1 MLGFTFITDSKLSMY
16 REKAIKSE
24 TLAKEVEEM
33 QDMAFVYEK
42 RIEEK
47 NKEISNLKSDVASKD
62 KEILSVGKDL
72 SVAKEEIERL
82 NNNQKKLIKSI
93 KDKTEKLEE
102 ANSKLGNANYRIS
115 DLEEKRSKISSDLKK
130 KSNELVEAKIK
141 IGNLENEVLVGSKT
155 IQDLESKLKLT
166 QVELRGYQIGIIG
179 KDKNNVAEPEL
190 DKDEESD
197 KDVAEPEKF
206 DENKEVKYNTL
217 LDTDVIQ
224 EEVGD
229 IVDPENVAEQ
239 VKDTKKKKKKEVSYF
254 NGFIIF

>member
-1 MLGFTFITDSKLSMY
+1 MSMLGFTFITDSKLSMY

-33 QDMAFVYEK
+33 QDMAFIYEK

-47 NKEISNLKSDVASKD
+47 NKEISDLKSDIASKD

-102 ANSKLGNANYRIS
+102 ANSKLSNANYRIS

-239 VKDTKKKKKKEVSYF
+239 VKDTKKKKKKKK
-254 NGFIIF
+254 

>member
-1 MLGFTFITDSKLSMY
+1 MSMLGFTFITDSKLSMY

-33 QDMAFVYEK
+33 QDMAFIYEK
-42 RIEEK
+42 RMEEK
-47 NKEISNLKSDVASKD
+47 NKEISNLKSDIASKD

-239 VKDTKKKKKKEVSYF
+239 VKDTKKKKKKKK
-254 NGFIIF
+254 

>member
-1 MLGFTFITDSKLSMY
+1 MSMLGFTFIPDSKLSMY

-47 NKEISNLKSDVASKD
+47 NKEISNLKSDIASKD

-102 ANSKLGNANYRIS
+102 ANSKLSNANYRIS

-130 KSNELVEAKIK
+130 KSNELVEAKTK

-239 VKDTKKKKKKEVSYF
+239 VKDTKKKKKKKK
-254 NGFIIF
+254 

>member
-1 MLGFTFITDSKLSMY
+1 MSMLGFTFITDSKLSMY

-33 QDMAFVYEK
+33 QDMAFIYEK

-47 NKEISNLKSDVASKD
+47 NKEISNLKSDIASKD

-115 DLEEKRSKISSDLKK
+115 NLEEKRSKISSDLKN

-197 KDVAEPEKF
+197 KDVAEPDKF

-239 VKDTKKKKKKEVSYF
+239 VKDTKKKKKKKK
-254 NGFIIF
+254 

>member
-1 MLGFTFITDSKLSMY
+1 MSMLGFTFITDSKLSMY

-33 QDMAFVYEK
+33 QDMAFIYEK
-42 RIEEK
+42 IIEEK
-47 NKEISNLKSDVASKD
+47 NKEISNLKSDIASKD

-72 SVAKEEIERL
+72 SVSKEEIERL

-102 ANSKLGNANYRIS
+102 ANSKLSNANYRIS

-197 KDVAEPEKF
+197 KDVAEPDKF

-239 VKDTKKKKKKEVSYF
+239 VKDTKKKKKKRSELF
-254 NGFIIF
+254 

>member
-1 MLGFTFITDSKLSMY
+1 MSMLGFTFITDSKLSMY

-33 QDMAFVYEK
+33 QDMAFIYEK

-47 NKEISNLKSDVASKD
+47 NKEISNLKSDIASKD

-102 ANSKLGNANYRIS
+102 ANSKLSNANYRIS

-166 QVELRGYQIGIIG
+166 QVELRGYQIG
-179 KDKNNVAEPEL
+179 DKNNVAEPEL

-197 KDVAEPEKF
+197 KDVAEPDKF

-239 VKDTKKKKKKEVSYF
+239 VKDTKKNKKKRNELF
-254 NGFIIF
+254 